1 MDQEDRDTLKDWV
14 KSHRGG
20 VMQEAAV
27 YGRTGQ
33 ETIGKVVTDEQGAP
47 KVAGLLRNEP
57 GALFYTVLPFFI
69 SRLNLLFCAGFQLTE
84 VSHDS

>member
-1 MDQEDRDTLKDWV
+1 MLQ
-14 KSHRGG
+14 
-20 VMQEAAV
+20 
-27 YGRTGQ
+27 
-33 ETIGKVVTDEQGAP
+33 
-47 KVAGLLRNEP
+47 NEP

>member
-47 KVAGLLRNEP
+47 KVAGLAAKRT
-57 GALFYTVLPFFI
+57 GSTVLYSAPFFYAFF
-69 SRLNLLFCAGFQLTE
+69 RP
-84 VSHDS
+84 